1 MQIKRLAM
9 YEFNK
14 PKIACN
20 KCRDN
25 KTNVQ
30 FNVIGRL
37 EKLIQSEFKGNI
49 PQSKSSTNFLHTQ
62 TQTTEQAEK
71 NYKHLQTKRKYYIF
85 GDINTCSVLMPKLDA
100 VQLRFYLDVFLV
112 VVGHIY
118 DCVFYEKFYCWLF
131 RSCWLFRGSVIWVT
145 LIQNKYS
152 NEKPHGCIMYEQ
164 KYHV

>member
-49 PQSKSSTNFLHTQ
+49 PQSRSSTNFFAHTR
-62 TQTTEQAEK
+62 TTEQTK
-71 NYKHLQTKRKYYIF
+71 KITNICKRKENITYLVIS
-85 GDINTCSVLMPKLDA
+85 IHA
-100 VQLRFYLDVFLV
+100 VY
-112 VVGHIY
+112 
-118 DCVFYEKFYCWLF
+118 
-131 RSCWLFRGSVIWVT
+131 
-145 LIQNKYS
+145 
-152 NEKPHGCIMYEQ
+152 
-164 KYHV
+164 

>member
-49 PQSKSSTNFLHTQ
+49 PQSRSSTNFFAHTD
-62 TQTTEQAEK
+62 TNNRANK
-71 NYKHLQTKRKYYIF
+71 KKLQTF
-85 GDINTCSVLMPKLDA
+85 A
-100 VQLRFYLDVFLV
+100 
-112 VVGHIY
+112 
-118 DCVFYEKFYCWLF
+118 
-131 RSCWLFRGSVIWVT
+131 
-145 LIQNKYS
+145 
-152 NEKPHGCIMYEQ
+152 NEKKISHIWLYQYMQCISAKIGCRPVEILSWRFFGCCWSCI
-164 KYHV
+164 